1 MLLVMYMLDISY
13 NDIRKLLLDARE
25 LATGAKDIRLTSK
38 LIDIQGVLYDLLE
51 ENKELKDQINQLE
64 NNKALEKRLTKVGRF
79 WKDPEAEYLYCPKCY
94 ANGKL
99 VVCDPIDD
107 TTIGDVYECPNC
119 GFTSSNPYKG

>member
-51 ENKELKDQINQLE
+51 E
-64 NNKALEKRLTKVGRF
+64 
-79 WKDPEAEYLYCPKCY
+79 
-94 ANGKL
+94 
-99 VVCDPIDD
+99 
-107 TTIGDVYECPNC
+107 
-119 GFTSSNPYKG
+119 